1 STFFCCVEIWP
12 KWGHAHSS
20 TSAYMLAQI
29 LFLFVAVVA
38 IAAGI
43 GLIVSRSPVSSALWL
58 VLNLFCIAVLYVT
71 MNAQFIGVI
80 QILVYAG
87 AIMVL
92 FLFVI
97 MLLNLSAL
105 PDLQLVDWKIG
116 VAFLLGMAVLAQLVY
131 VVAASLDVLP
141 VPSSPEMAA
150 ESGSAATIGRELFTT
165 YALPL
170 EVVGVL
176 LLAATI
182 GAVMLA
188 KRRFV

>member
-1 STFFCCVEIWP
+1 
-12 KWGHAHSS
+12 
-20 TSAYMLAQI
+20 MLAQI